1 MSLLGLNTPV
11 IDVSGG
17 RATPLIDTGGGF
29 VATNPTPG
37 TGITTAVAVTLAAAA
52 TAPSMVVV
60 NQNALNSGINVY
72 PLYLKLTET
81 VVSTT
86 GTAPNMQFHLDT
98 INRYTSGGTILTGQN
113 TSSGSN
119 IGSKAL
125 IAFGALVAPAGQA
138 DIFVSGNLRCRIGLI
153 DVAGDIV
160 QFTWGTPT
168 LSMSIPF
175 TTVATI
181 GNFQFG
187 LQSVGIQPGHSLVMT
202 IWKAAITVGITY
214 EVEFGYLEK

>member
-1 MSLLGLNTPV
+1 MSLLGLVAPV
-11 IDVSGG
+11 SDVSGG
-17 RATPLIDTGGGF
+17 RSTPITDTGGTF

-37 TGITTAVAVTLAAAA
+37 TGIATGVAVTLAAAA

-60 NQNALNSGINVY
+60 NNNAPNSNVNIY

-86 GTAPNMQFHLDT
+86 GTAPNYQFHLDT
-98 INRYTSGGTILTGQN
+98 VNRYVSGGSILTPVN
-113 TSSGSN
+113 TLSGSN
-119 IGSKAL
+119 VASNAL
-125 IAFGALVAPAGQA
+125 IAFGAPVGAAANA
-138 DIFVSGNLRCRIGLI
+138 DRFVSGNLRCRIGLI
-153 DVAGDIV
+153 DVAGDIIH
-160 QFTWGTPT
+160 FTWGSPN

-187 LQSVGIQPGHSLVMT
+187 LQAVQIQPGHSMVFT
-202 IWKAAITVGITY
+202 IWKASVTVGITY

>member
-1 MSLLGLNTPV
+1 MSLLGLVSPV
-11 IDVSGG
+11 SDVSGG
-17 RATPLIDTGGGF
+17 RSTPTTDTSGTF

-37 TGITTAVAVTLAAAA
+37 TGIVTAVATTLVAAG

-60 NQNALNSGINVY
+60 NNNAPNSNINVY

-86 GTAPNMQFHLDT
+86 GTAPNYQFHLDAV
-98 INRYTSGGTILTGQN
+98 NRYTSGGTILPGQN
-113 TSSGSN
+113 TLSGSN
-119 IGSKAL
+119 TGSNAL
-125 IAFGALVAPAGQA
+125 IAFGALVGVAPVA
-138 DIFVSGNLRCRIGLI
+138 DRVVSGNLRCRIGLI

-160 QFTWGTPT
+160 QFTWGSPG

-175 TTVATI
+175 TTTSTI

-187 LQSVGIQPGHSLVMT
+187 LQSCAIQPGHSLVFT
-202 IWKAAITVGITY
+202 IWKASVTVGITY